1 MIRLNHNENAW
12 IKEETLWKEHKA
24 LRFAAGGYEALMV
37 PEVGANII
45 ELKDNTRGVDI
56 LRTPSKDVDFEEFKT
71 RPQVYGLPVLFPP
84 NRIEDGTF
92 KLKNKVYKF
101 PINEPNRNNYIHGFI
116 KSEKWTVV
124 RKEVLND
131 KVLVEAEFCF
141 DEKHDFY
148 KYFPH
153 KFTFKLLYSLSKEG
167 LKQTTSVTNLSDEE
181 MPISIGFH
189 TPFNIPFISE
199 GKPEDYRVIASLDK
213 RWEQNERLLPTEKR
227 FELSGYEVDYV
238 KSGIVPLA
246 APIEK
251 HYSLKHINFNGKD
264 FKGAVIED
272 TSNKIRVIYSLGEQY
287 NHMVVWNDNGN
298 KNYICLEPQTS
309 AINAPN
315 LKLDESATGFKTI
328 APKEVWSE
336 VCKIY
341 VEDIK

>member
-1 MIRLNHNENAW
+1 MKCNEKAW
-12 IKEETLWKEHKA
+12 IKEETLWKTHKA
-24 LRFAAGGYEALMV
+24 LRFAAGGYEALMI

-45 ELKDNTRGVDI
+45 ELKDNTRGVNI
-56 LRTPSKDVDFEEFKT
+56 LRTPSQDIDFEIFKAI
-71 RPQVYGLPVLFPP
+71 PQVYGLPLLFPP

-92 KLKNKVYKF
+92 KLKDKVYKF
-101 PINEPNRNNYIHGFI
+101 PINEPSRNNHLHGFI
-116 KSEKWTVV
+116 KSEKWKVV
-124 RKEVLND
+124 RKEILND
-131 KVLVEAEFCF
+131 EVLIEAEFCF

-148 KYFPH
+148 RYFPH
-153 KFTFKLLYSLSKEG
+153 KFTFKLSYSLSKEG
-167 LKQTTSVTNLSDEE
+167 LKQTTSVTNFSDEE

-189 TPFNIPFISE
+189 TSFNIPFISE

-213 RWEQNERLLPTEKR
+213 RWEQNERLLPTGKR
-227 FELSGYEVDYV
+227 FELAGYEVDYV
-238 KSGIVPLA
+238 KSGIIPLA

-272 TSNKIRVIYSLGEQY
+272 AANKIRVIYSMGEQY
-287 NHMVVWNDNGN
+287 NHMVVWNDNGD

-315 LKLDESATGFKTI
+315 LKLDKSITGFKTI
-328 APKEVWSE
+328 APKEMWSE